1 MKRRLFIW
9 IMILLIALS
18 PKCFGEG
25 LNPDNQEKSTICLID
40 LYSNFLTNINDAT
53 GYKSVIEDAA
63 GLIKIDEIESVIE
76 AMTPVTDFCN
86 IGFVTYSADGSNT
99 LSSTSKAHL
108 WGKIVFDDRN
118 PYVVFIIDMKT
129 RFLSIYTNLKNELT
143 DLKRM
148 NTITDEVHLFATNG
162 EYGTCACEAFSRI
175 YKAIEGKE

>member
-25 LNPDNQEKSTICLID
+25 LNLDNQEKSTICLID

-63 GLIKIDEIESVIE
+63 GLIKKAEIESVIE

-86 IGFVTYSADGSNT
+86 IGFVT
-99 LSSTSKAHL
+99 
-108 WGKIVFDDRN
+108 
-118 PYVVFIIDMKT
+118 
-129 RFLSIYTNLKNELT
+129 
-143 DLKRM
+143 
-148 NTITDEVHLFATNG
+148 
-162 EYGTCACEAFSRI
+162 
-175 YKAIEGKE
+175 